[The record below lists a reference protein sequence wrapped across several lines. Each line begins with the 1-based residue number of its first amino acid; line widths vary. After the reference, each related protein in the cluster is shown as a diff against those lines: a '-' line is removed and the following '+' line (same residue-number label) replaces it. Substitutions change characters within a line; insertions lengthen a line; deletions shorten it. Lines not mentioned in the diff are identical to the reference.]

1 MYQLS
6 FNETH
11 SLLRKAESGMG
22 YQVVDAQ
29 TMDYR
34 TRRGVV
40 FNAELLTFD
49 EDEHSDSERLK
60 LSKSYTEA
68 LRSAKNTAGQFR
80 SLVVVP
86 DSRTT
91 VLSKRNTSRPSTGEQ
106 KAMEVERAL
115 QDASVTKEGDV
126 FYRFSAFENDR
137 RVTPEKRLLPGTYA
151 TTKEDGDKVKTGKE
165 AVERYALPNPGPASY
180 RFTIKPKKDK
190 AKGGHRP
197 ARQWTPRRR
206 RRGDLHGRHAEGHGD
221 SGRAV
226 HAPHDRKIIA
236 RPDRLVLPV
245 RITHRRSR
253 ACSCE

>member
-49 EDEHSDSERLK
+49 EDEHSDRLK

-180 RFTIKPKKDK
+180 RFTIKPKKDTK
-190 AKGGHRP
+190 LKGGIVQP
-197 ARQWTPRRR
+197 ANGHHGGGVEVIFTEGTQKDTVTVPPTE
-206 RRGDLHGRHAEGHGD
+206 LHDE
-221 SGRAV
+221 
-226 HAPHDRKIIA
+226 
-236 RPDRLVLPV
+236 
-245 RITHRRSR
+245 
-253 ACSCE
+253 

>member
-49 EDEHSDSERLK
+49 EDEHSDRLK

-151 TTKEDGDKVKTGKE
+151 TTKEDGD
-165 AVERYALPNPGPASY
+165 
-180 RFTIKPKKDK
+180 
-190 AKGGHRP
+190 
-197 ARQWTPRRR
+197 
-206 RRGDLHGRHAEGHGD
+206 
-221 SGRAV
+221 
-226 HAPHDRKIIA
+226 
-236 RPDRLVLPV
+236 
-245 RITHRRSR
+245 
-253 ACSCE
+253 